1 MIFHGG
7 FFMRNLTFNWEDARY
22 FLAVARAGQMGKAAA
37 SLNIST
43 ITLSRHL
50 SYLQQRTGTPL
61 FTRLS
66 RGLKLTDEGLRLMH
80 YLERAEAEIE
90 AASEIFR
97 GPTNSVSGTV
107 RIAAPEG
114 FALRVLTPQ
123 LNALLEANPD
133 LNLEIVPQSR
143 GFSLSRREADIA
155 VMVGKPTEPNLDSIC
170 LGSYSLGLYASR
182 PYLDKFGVPKDIEGL
197 ANHRLIG
204 YVEDLLFSDKLN
216 TPRSVWSQWHS
227 QAAIYSP
234 IGQVEAVKAGLGV
247 GVLHRFLI
255 KETDDLIRLIP
266 EIEVQREF
274 YLVYHQST
282 EKVPRIGA
290 TLEFMKGLK
299 VE

>member
-1 MIFHGG
+1 
-7 FFMRNLTFNWEDARY
+7 MRNSTFNWEDARY
-22 FLAVARAGQMGKAAA
+22 FLAVARAGQIGKAAS

-97 GPTNSVSGTV
+97 GPTHSVAGTV

-182 PYLDKFGVPKDIEGL
+182 QYLDQFGVPETIEDL

-216 TPRSVWSQWHS
+216 TPRSVWSQWQS

-247 GVLHRFLI
+247 GVLHRFLV
-255 KETDDLIRLIP
+255 KRADALVPLIP
-266 EIEVQREF
+266 EVQVQREF

-290 TLEFMKGLK
+290 TIEFMKSLK
-299 VE
+299 AE

>member
-1 MIFHGG
+1 MVV
-7 FFMRNLTFNWEDARY
+7 FMRNSTFNWEDARY
-22 FLAVARAGQMGKAAA
+22 FLAVARAGQIGKAAS

-97 GPTNSVSGTV
+97 GPSHSVAGTV

-182 PYLDKFGVPKDIEGL
+182 QYLDQFGVPETIEDL

-216 TPRSVWSQWHS
+216 TPRSVWSQWQS

-247 GVLHRFLI
+247 GVLHRFLV
-255 KETDDLIRLIP
+255 KRADALVPLIP
-266 EIEVQREF
+266 EVEVQREF

-290 TLEFMKGLK
+290 TIEFMKSLK
-299 VE
+299 AE

>member
-1 MIFHGG
+1 
-7 FFMRNLTFNWEDARY
+7 MRNLTFNWEDARY

-290 TLEFMKGLK
+290 TIEFMKGLK

>member
-1 MIFHGG
+1 
-7 FFMRNLTFNWEDARY
+7 MRNLTFNWEDARY

>member
-1 MIFHGG
+1 
-7 FFMRNLTFNWEDARY
+7 MRNSTFNWEDARY
-22 FLAVARAGQMGKAAA
+22 FLAVARAGQIGKAAA

-50 SYLQQRTGTPL
+50 SYLQQRTGSPL

-123 LNALLEANPD
+123 LNALLKANPD

-182 PYLDKFGVPKDIEGL
+182 QYLDQFGMPEAIEDL

-216 TPRSVWSQWHS
+216 TPRSVWSQWQS

-234 IGQVEAVKAGLGV
+234 IGQVEAVKAGLGI

-255 KETDDLIRLIP
+255 KEMDALISLIP
-266 EIEVQREF
+266 EVEVQREF

-290 TLEFMKGLK
+290 TIEFMKGLK
-299 VE
+299 AE

>member
-299 VE
+299 AE

>member
-1 MIFHGG
+1 
-7 FFMRNLTFNWEDARY
+7 MRSSTFNWEDARY